1 MIKKILVIDDEKDVV
16 ELIKARL
23 EANKYEV
30 FTAFSGKDGLEKTK
44 TYQPNLILLDI
55 MMPEMDGF
63 EVLRRLK
70 DMRLKKEIKNIPV
83 VMLTAKG
90 EVSSMSRARELG
102 SVDYFVKPFDSEE
115 LLRYIRR
122 YS

>member
-30 FTAFSGKDGLEKTK
+30 LTAFNGKEGLEKAK
-44 TYQPNLILLDI
+44 SGQPNLILLDI

-63 EVLRRLK
+63 GVLGKLR

-83 VMLTAKG
+83 IMLTAKG

-122 YS
+122 YV

>member
-1 MIKKILVIDDEKDVV
+1 MIKKILVVDDEKDVT
-16 ELIKARL
+16 ELIKVRL

-30 FTAFSGKDGLEKTK
+30 LTAFSGKEGLEKAK
-44 TYQPNLILLDI
+44 SGQPNLILLDI

-63 EVLRRLK
+63 EVLRKLR

-83 VMLTAKG
+83 IMLTAKG
-90 EVSSMSRARELG
+90 EVSSMSRAKELG

-122 YS
+122 YI